1 MQPSA
6 LSVSAVNRQVKFLLE
21 TQFGHIAVEGE
32 ISNLATP
39 ASGHIYFTLKDSSAQ
54 LKCAMF
60 KSSLMR
66 MNFRPKNGDQII
78 ISGKLSL
85 YEGRG
90 DYQMIVSTMT
100 VKGDGALQQKFLELK
115 QKLENEGLFDKAFK
129 KPLPKNIKKLG
140 IITSATGAAIHDVIT
155 TIKRRWPLTEIF
167 LYPSLVQGQQAPL
180 SLNIAMTQA
189 SQNMDL
195 DCILLTRGGGSLED
209 LFCFNDEMLA
219 RQIASCDIPVISAVG
234 HEVDFTIADF
244 VADVRAATP
253 TAGAELLTQNQEDII
268 QNLQQQERLLL
279 QNIKQKIQQHKWQLS
294 SSNRALK
301 KPESIITNARLKI
314 DDVMTQIEQQLETKH
329 HTKQTQLTEL
339 QHRLTL
345 NNPETVIKAQ
355 QQQLLNL
362 SQLLHIN
369 IKSKFIAKQKQHHDQ
384 MLTLHALSP
393 LNTLKRGYS
402 IAKTKGNVVTS
413 IKQLKSGDE
422 ITTEFEDGSVLS
434 VVK

>member
-39 ASGHIYFTLKDSSAQ
+39 ASGHIYLTLKDSSAQ

-66 MNFRPKNGDQII
+66 MNFRPKNGDQVI

-90 DYQMIVSTMT
+90 DYQMIVSTMS

-115 QKLENEGLFDKAFK
+115 QKLKNEGLFDQAFK
-129 KPLPKNIKKLG
+129 KPLPNDIKKLG
-140 IITSATGAAIHDVIT
+140 IITSDTGAAIHDVIT
-155 TIKRRWPLTEIF
+155 TIKRRWPMTQIF
-167 LYPSLVQGQQAPL
+167 LYPSLVQGPQAPL

-253 TAGAELLTQNQEDII
+253 TAAAELLTKNQADTI
-268 QNLQQQERLLL
+268 QTLQLQQRRLL

-294 SSNRALK
+294 SANRALK
-301 KPESIITNARLKI
+301 KPESIITQARLKI
-314 DDVMTQIEQQLETKH
+314 DDAMAQIENKVTNKH
-329 HTKQTQLTEL
+329 QKTQTQLTDL
-339 QHRLTL
+339 QHRLSL
-345 NNPETVIKAQ
+345 NNPATIINTQ

-362 SQLLHIN
+362 SQLLHI
-369 IKSKFIAKQKQHHDQ
+369 KVKQKFTVKQTQHHDQ

-402 IAKTKGNVVTS
+402 IAKTKGKVVTS

-422 ITTEFEDGSVLS
+422 IITEFEDGKITATVN
-434 VVK
+434 